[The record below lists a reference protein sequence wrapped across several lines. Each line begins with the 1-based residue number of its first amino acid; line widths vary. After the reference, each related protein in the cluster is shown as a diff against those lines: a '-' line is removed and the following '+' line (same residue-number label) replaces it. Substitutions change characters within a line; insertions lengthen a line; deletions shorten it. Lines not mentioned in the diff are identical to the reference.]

1 MILKLP
7 LTCFGINARHQE
19 IEERTEG
26 FNFEPIS
33 RTSYILLSM
42 VAPSVIA
49 AKTPYWSLSSHPY
62 TQEELNNL
70 PESEKKQMAV
80 LTPESL
86 YFLLRYFN
94 PLSSKVSWVKI
105 LNNNSFDSFSLSIW
119 TFLSIHMRTFFSKQ
133 KRKFY

>member
-49 AKTPYWSLSSHPY
+49 AKTHYWSLSSHPY

-94 PLSSKVSWVKI
+94 PSTS
-105 LNNNSFDSFSLSIW
+105 
-119 TFLSIHMRTFFSKQ
+119 
-133 KRKFY
+133 